1 LLNRI
6 YIAVGLFAILVLA
19 AAFLVPRFI
28 QWGDYRDRMEVLAA
42 SVLGTDVRIMGD
54 IQFDL
59 LPQPRLSM
67 TEVEVGD
74 IESPVATIAA
84 IDAEFSLGEFLRD
97 QYTLTRLV
105 VTRPEI
111 DLTLDED
118 GLLGRVSAEDGGSHP
133 ANVSLQAATI
143 VGGVV
148 RLEDVRAGENFVVE
162 GIDGDLRLSAVS
174 GPLSFQGAARYDG
187 QRYIARLNT
196 AAFDSEGNTRLS
208 AFLQREGRGASVSLD
223 GILTPG
229 IAPRYNGAI
238 TVRMPPPPADSAEQI
253 RGDMVFHSEMQANTD
268 RIVLSGASL
277 MPDENRPATRLSGAA
292 NVQLGASRSFDAV
305 VSGGVFALPPRDPTE
320 DASQLPYELVRLF
333 NELPAPPVPPIS
345 GRIGL
350 ELAEMNLRAFPLRNV
365 RMQAATDG
373 EDWSVETF
381 QADLPG
387 DSRLTATGQL
397 RTLAERPAFEGTA
410 NLSVRRLDALAQLW
424 RRPAENN
431 PLFNLPASASMR
443 VNLGPQAIA
452 FERGVVQFGE
462 ARHELS
468 VRIGFAGEQRLDI
481 RGRFGALGAADSVAL
496 FAALPDV
503 FGAPGF
509 GPSFPEGTLD
519 IGFETLTV
527 DGLAG
532 EDLALDI
539 GWSPGGVV
547 VDSVSAADLGG
558 VRLEG
563 AGTLR
568 GTLAAPVAIGSLDF
582 GIDTAGAPAL
592 RRFYDLVG
600 VPESFRPALG
610 AQLPAQL
617 ALALAAPDDTGRQ
630 GVDLDGT
637 IGAGR
642 LDISGAIE
650 GGMLDAAN
658 AGLSLRG
665 FLEADDGGAL
675 LSQLGLPF
683 DLFAE
688 EGGVFVAANATGSA
702 AEGLALAF
710 NLSSND
716 EWIGFEGD
724 VRAERDG
731 LGGTGLVSFELD
743 APQALA
749 GLVAGRPIPLPPMAA
764 EAQLAFT
771 GRDNFTVSSI
781 AGRADTAS
789 FEGNG
794 TVARSGGV
802 LQVEGALALDSADIG
817 VLAGAV
823 LGQPGLAAGE
833 TGSDWQS
840 LFIDLPAVPDPVRGR
855 VAVTADELAIGPRR
869 LTDADFTFAWDNAQL
884 RIDDFA
890 ARLENGLVEGA
901 ASVCCAGVAADR
913 TVVLRVGFDRA
924 PLPLILPGADA
935 PDGTVSGAV
944 RLEGAGIDIAGIV
957 GSAAGEGAFTVD
969 GLRFARI
976 DPQVY
981 PAVRDLDTVFEAES
995 EDLRAFIAIAL
1006 GSGDFVAQP
1015 TTVPVTVAAG
1025 VARMDNIAMAGDGA
1039 RMMGSLSLDLASL
1052 GLDGSFVMTP
1062 TNLQDPA
1069 NLVTEST
1076 GRILIDVGGTLA
1088 APTHGVDLEEMVA
1101 AIQTRASE
1109 IEIDRLEALRLI
1121 EAERQRQAA
1130 EERNRLIQQQRAQF
1144 EAEQAAREEA
1154 ERQSQPPP
1162 VQPAPSAPVQPQ
1174 STPAQP
1180 APTQSVSPTPA
1191 PQTPATSPAVN
1202 QPLDLRPQ
1210 LQFDPQPNQL
1220 IILPNQR
1227 FGF

>member
-1 LLNRI
+1 MLNRI
-6 YIAVGLFAILVLA
+6 YIIVGLFAILVLG

-59 LPQPRLSM
+59 LPQPRLNM

-84 IDAEFSLGEFLRD
+84 IEAEFSLGEFLRD

-105 VTRPEI
+105 VTRPQV
-111 DLTLDED
+111 DLTLDEN
-118 GLLGRVSAEDGGSHP
+118 GLLGRVGAEDGGPHP

-143 VGGVV
+143 VGGVI
-148 RLEDVRAGENFVVE
+148 RLEDVRAAENFVVE
-162 GIDGDLRLSAVS
+162 GIDGDLRLSAVT
-174 GPLSFQGAARYDG
+174 GPMSFQGAARYEG
-187 QRYIARLNT
+187 QRYLARINT
-196 AAFDSEGNTRLS
+196 AAFDGEGNTRLS
-208 AFLQREGRGASVSLD
+208 AFLQREERGISVAFD
-223 GILTPG
+223 GILNPG
-229 IAPRYNGAI
+229 AAPRYDGAI
-238 TVRMPPPPADSAEQI
+238 TVRMPPPPAGSAGEI
-253 RGDMVFHSEMQANTD
+253 RGDTVFHSEMQANTD

-292 NVQLGASRSFDAV
+292 SIQLGASRSFDAV

-320 DASQLPYELVRLF
+320 DAAQHPYELVRLL
-333 NELPAPPVPPIS
+333 NELPAPLVPPIA

-350 ELAEMNLRAFPLRNV
+350 ELAEMNLRAFALRNV
-365 RMQAATDG
+365 RMQAQTDG
-373 EDWSVETF
+373 EDWSIETF

-387 DSRLTATGQL
+387 NSRLTAAGQL
-397 RTLAERPAFEGTA
+397 RVLADRPAFEGTA
-410 NLSVRRLDALAQLW
+410 NLNVRRLDALAQLW

-547 VDSVSAADLGG
+547 VDSISAADLGG
-558 VRLEG
+558 VRLNG

-568 GTLAAPVAIGSLDF
+568 GTLAAPVAIGSIDV
-582 GIDTAGAPAL
+582 GIETAGAPAL
-592 RRFYDLVG
+592 RRFYDFVG
-600 VPESFRPALG
+600 LPEGFHPALG

-617 ALALAAPDDTGRQ
+617 ALALSAPDETGRQ
-630 GVDLDGT
+630 GIDLDGS
-637 IGAGR
+637 IGAGQ
-642 LDISGAIE
+642 LDISGAME
-650 GGMLDAAN
+650 GGILDIAN
-658 AGLSLRG
+658 ADLSLRG
-665 FLEADDGGAL
+665 FIEAEDGGAL

-683 DLFAE
+683 DLFAR
-688 EGGVFVAANATGSA
+688 EGGVFVAANASGIA

-710 NLSSND
+710 NLSSGD
-716 EWIGFEGD
+716 EWISFEGD
-724 VRAERDG
+724 VRGVREG
-731 LGGTGLVSFELD
+731 VGGTGLVSFELD
-743 APQALA
+743 APQAVA

-764 EAQLAFT
+764 EARLAFT
-771 GRDNFTVSSI
+771 GHDDITVSSI
-781 AGRADTAS
+781 SGRADTAG
-789 FEGNG
+789 FEGNAS
-794 TVARSGGV
+794 VLRSGGA
-802 LQVEGALALDSADIG
+802 LQVEGALALESADIG
-817 VLAGAV
+817 VLAGV
-823 LGQPGLAAGE
+823 FLGQPGLAAGE
-833 TGSDWQS
+833 TGGDWQS
-840 LFIDLPAVPDPVRGR
+840 LFIDLPAVPEPVRGR
-855 VAVTADELAIGPRR
+855 IAVTAAELAIGPRR
-869 LTDADFTFAWDNAQL
+869 LSEAGFAFAWDNAQL
-884 RIDDFA
+884 RIDDFS
-890 ARLENGLVEGA
+890 ARLEGGRVEGA
-901 ASVCCAGVAADR
+901 ASVCCAGVASDR
-913 TVVLRVGFDRA
+913 TVTLRAGLDGV
-924 PLPLILPGADA
+924 PLRLLSPGEDLPE
-935 PDGTVSGAV
+935 GTVSGSV

-969 GLRFARI
+969 RLRFDGV

-981 PAVRDLDTVFEAES
+981 PAVRDLDTVFEADS
-995 EDLRAFIAIAL
+995 ADLRTFIAVAL
-1006 GSGDFVAQP
+1006 GSGDFLAESV
-1015 TTVPVTVAAG
+1015 TVPVTVAAG
-1025 VARMDNIAMAGDGA
+1025 VARMDNIAMAGEGA
-1039 RMMGSLSLDLASL
+1039 RMMGGLSLDLAGL
-1052 GLDGSFVMTP
+1052 GLDGGFVMTP
-1062 TNLQDPA
+1062 ADLRDPA

-1121 EAERQRQAA
+1121 EAERQREAA
-1130 EERNRLIQQQRAQF
+1130 EERNRLVEQQRARF
-1144 EAEQAAREEA
+1144 AAEQALREEA
-1154 ERQSQPPP
+1154 ERRSRPPAVEPIQLQPEPLP
-1162 VQPAPSAPVQPQ
+1162 APQPAPAP
-1174 STPAQP
+1174 
-1180 APTQSVSPTPA
+1180 
-1191 PQTPATSPAVN
+1191 PATSPGVN
-1202 QPLDLRPQ
+1202 QRLDLRPQ
-1210 LQFDPQPNQL
+1210 FQFESQPNQ
-1220 IILPNQR
+1220 IILLPNQP